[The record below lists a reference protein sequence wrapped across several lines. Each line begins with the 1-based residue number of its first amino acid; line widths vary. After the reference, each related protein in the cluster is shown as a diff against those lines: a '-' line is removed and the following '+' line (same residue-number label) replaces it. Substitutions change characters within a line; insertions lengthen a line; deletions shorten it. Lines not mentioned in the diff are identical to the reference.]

1 MRAAVVIGM
10 VIAAVLVVWLIMR
23 GGSHDAPA
31 SHESSHA
38 TTDAGAATTHAGPG
52 KTRLTKQPGNPTAPD
67 RARPH
72 LAANNYA
79 TLPRDPV
86 WAPATEAKIR
96 DKLKAIL
103 AELKADA
110 VDIKRIDCRTKH
122 CRFRLESAD
131 KNAFGRV
138 LARLQGPKGFYG
150 FARQLVVRDYQAGG
164 DGGSARATIELGFT
178 RPR

>member
-1 MRAAVVIGM
+1 MRAAVVIGL
-10 VIAAVLVVWLIMR
+10 VIAAAAMVWLVMR
-23 GGSHDAPA
+23 GNSHDPA
-31 SHESSHA
+31 NRDSSHA
-38 TTDAGAATTHAGPG
+38 TADAGAATTHAGPG
-52 KTRLTKQPGNPTAPD
+52 GARSKRRAGNATTPD

-72 LAANNYA
+72 LAADNYA
-79 TLPRDPV
+79 ELPRDPV

-110 VDIKRIDCRTKH
+110 VDVNRIDCRTKH

-131 KNAFGRV
+131 KSAFGRV
-138 LARLQGPKGFYG
+138 FERLQEPKGFYG
-150 FARQLVVRDYQAGG
+150 FARQLVVRDYHAGG